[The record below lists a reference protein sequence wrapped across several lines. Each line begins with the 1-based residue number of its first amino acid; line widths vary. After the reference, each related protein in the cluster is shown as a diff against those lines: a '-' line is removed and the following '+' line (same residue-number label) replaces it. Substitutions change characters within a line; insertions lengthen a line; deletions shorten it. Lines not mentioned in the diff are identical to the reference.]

1 MNDDCDQ
8 ITAAQ
13 FRAARMLTNHS
24 PLQICR
30 ALGITR
36 QTLSKAENTK
46 APPPARYLA
55 AKLRAYHEAAG
66 VEFVAGEESSVR
78 MKATGHEG
86 VISGAELSSEND
98 Q

>member
-13 FRAARMLTNHS
+13 LRAARMLTNHS
-24 PLQICR
+24 PLQIYR

-46 APPPARYLA
+46 APPVARYLA

-66 VEFVAGEESSVR
+66 VDFVVSEESGVR
-78 MKATGHEG
+78 LKTRADGRRCCLG
-86 VISGAELSSEND
+86 W
-98 Q
+98 